1 MLDGVRL
8 VTGRM
13 LMMLAYTNVRD
24 DDDYNYYDYDDDKK
38 GPRVEC

>member
-8 VTGRM
+8 VMGRM
-13 LMMLAYTNVRD
+13 IMMLAYNNVWD